1 MITKIVITCFIAGFT
16 SQLSALNRVGQ
27 RQALKFTDDKI
38 IVVNKDNA
46 NIPIKVT
53 AIESEIEGLTIKV
66 KEMIFEIQHTSNSI
80 YTCTL
85 RDQPLASIIMFNTTS
100 CEPSS

>member
-1 MITKIVITCFIAGFT
+1 MITKIVIGCFIVGLT
-16 SQLSALNRVGQ
+16 SQLSALDRVGQ
-27 RQALKFTDDKI
+27 QHALKFTDGRI

-53 AIESEIEGLTIKV
+53 VIESEIEGLAIKV
-66 KEMIFEIQHTSNSI
+66 KEMTFKIQHTSNST

-85 RDQPLASIIMFNTTS
+85 KDQLLASVIMFNTTS
-100 CEPSS
+100 CEPSP

>member
-1 MITKIVITCFIAGFT
+1 MISKIVIGCFIAGFT
-16 SQLSALNRVGQ
+16 HQLSALDRVGQ
-27 RQALKFTDDKI
+27 QHALKFADGKI

-53 AIESEIEGLTIKV
+53 AIEGEIDKLTIKV
-66 KEMIFEIQHTSNSI
+66 KEMTFKIQHTSNSV

-85 RDQPLASIIMFNTTS
+85 KDQLLDPVIMFKTTS
-100 CEPSS
+100 CEPSP